1 VEAFWALC
9 EPKLREIFE
18 PNTISDRGSFET
30 LAMVAQDPESIRTIL
45 RETVP
50 GASNMAINMF
60 IQALERSKEQGLWD
74 I

>member
-18 PNTISDRGSFET
+18 PYAISDRGSFET
-30 LAMVAQDPESIRTIL
+30 LAILAGDPESNRTIL
-45 RETVP
+45 RETVL
-50 GASNMAINMF
+50 GASDLAINML

-74 I
+74 T